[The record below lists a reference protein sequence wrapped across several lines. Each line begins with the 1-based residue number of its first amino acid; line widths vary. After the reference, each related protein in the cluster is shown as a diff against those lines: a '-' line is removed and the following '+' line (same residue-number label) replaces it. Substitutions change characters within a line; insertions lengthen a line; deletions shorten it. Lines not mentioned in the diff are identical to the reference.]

1 MDSLYTHDHRH
12 SLRIAARGALALTL
26 AAWFALSACGS
37 ETDPDPDPPTISTI
51 VPPASTGYVE
61 ARTSQIVTDGSGP
74 SQVFDDFTFDENVTI
89 SEVGWQGIYCVQT
102 PGSAAPAPTASS
114 FTVSFYPDQAGR
126 PNLAAPAHTST
137 YSVAQAGQTF
147 EKNVSGLNCGT
158 AANTT
163 WPFYRYEVSLNTPF
177 AATAGTKYWLS
188 IQATTPSYAVYFG
201 WRDGTAYNN
210 LSLQLFDGTY
220 TTYNIDRAYSLAP

>member
-1 MDSLYTHDHRH
+1 MHRSPPPYAR
-12 SLRIAARGALALTL
+12 SLRLAARGGLALTL

-37 ETDPDPDPPTISTI
+37 ETEPEPEGPAVSTI
-51 VPPASTGYVE
+51 VPPTSGGYVE

-74 SQVFDDFTFDENVTI
+74 SQVFDDFTFDEDVTI
-89 SEVGWQGIYCVQT
+89 RDVDWQGIYCVQT
-102 PGSAAPAPTASS
+102 PGAAAPAPTASS
-114 FTVSFYPDQAGR
+114 FTISIYPDQAGR

-147 EKNVSGLNCGT
+147 EKNVSGLTCGT

-163 WPFYRYEVSLNTPF
+163 WPFSLYSATLSSPF
-177 AATAGTKYWLS
+177 TAEAGTKYWLS

-201 WRDGTAYNN
+201 WRDGTVYNN

-220 TTYNIDRAYSLAP
+220 TTYNIDRAYSLTP

>member
-1 MDSLYTHDHRH
+1 MLRAPARSRH
-12 SLRIAARGALALTL
+12 ALRVAARGGLALTL

-37 ETDPDPDPPTISTI
+37 ETEPEPEGPVVSTI
-51 VPPASTGYVE
+51 VPPTTSGYVE

-74 SQVFDDFTFDENVTI
+74 SQVFDDFTFDESVTI
-89 SEVGWQGIYCVQT
+89 HQVDWQGIYCVQT
-102 PGSAAPAPTASS
+102 PGAGAPAPTASS
-114 FTVSFYPDQAGR
+114 FTISIYPDQAGR

-137 YSVAQAGQTF
+137 YSVAQTDQTF
-147 EKNVSGLNCGT
+147 EKNVSGLTCGT

-163 WPFYRYEVSLNTPF
+163 WPFYLYSVTLSSPF
-177 AATAGTKYWLS
+177 TAAAGTKYWLS

-201 WRDGTAYNN
+201 WRDGRVYNN

-220 TTYNIDRAYSLAP
+220 TTYDIDRAYSLTE